1 MDQKRLIRGLN
12 PVIVGWTGYYR
23 TVASRKSFED
33 LSYILSKMLWS
44 WGRYR
49 HPKKSGTWIKD
60 KYWRA
65 NEHRAF
71 RPRNDALAL
80 HQHHETAIRRH
91 VKVQNIRSPYDGDW
105 VYWSTRMGRSP
116 EVSNRVAGLLKRQ
129 RGRCPECKLFF
140 KHGDALEVDHIVPRA
155 LGGATAYYNRQ
166 LLHCHCHDSKS
177 AREAGRT
184 RHV

>member
-1 MDQKRLIRGLN
+1 M
-12 PVIVGWTGYYR
+12 IVGWTGYYR

-44 WGRYR
+44 WGKYR
-49 HPKKSGTWIKD
+49 HPKKSGIWIKD

-65 NEHRAF
+65 NEHRTF

-116 EVSNRVAGLLKRQ
+116 DVSGKVARLLKRQ
-129 RGRCPECKLFF
+129 RGRCPECQLFF
-140 KHGDALEVDHIVPRA
+140 KYGDALEVDHIIPRA
-155 LGGATAYYNRQ
+155 LGGAITYHNQQ